1 MELID
6 IHSLPI
12 ESGIYKITSPT
23 GRVYIG
29 EAISLRERCVFY
41 LNPNRIK
48 GQRAIY
54 NSLIKYGVENH
65 TIEIKELCEQQNLF
79 ERERYWQEY
88 YDSVE
93 NGLNCHYTST
103 TNKKKIHSK
112 ETISIMSK
120 KASGINNAFY
130 GKKHSVESLKKLSQ
144 SSKGENNP
152 NWGGKLQ
159 TDDYLKKQS
168 LSNSKKPIILIDT
181 ESGNQYSF
189 LNSKLASE
197 FIQVSPSCIRESKKH
212 GYLIKKRYL
221 VKPA

>member
-1 MELID
+1 MNQND
-6 IHSLPI
+6 IKLLPKT
-12 ESGIYKITSPT
+12 SGIYKITSPS
-23 GRVYIG
+23 GKVYIG
-29 EAISLRERCVFY
+29 ESFSLKDRCKYY

-48 GQRAIY
+48 KQKGIY
-54 NSLIKYGVENH
+54 NSIIKYGTENH
-65 TIEIKELCEQQNLF
+65 ILEIQELCSQEMLC
-79 ERERYWQEY
+79 ERERYWQEF

-103 TNKKKIHSK
+103 NEKKKHLSL
-112 ETISIMSK
+112 ETIQIISEKS
-120 KASGINNAFY
+120 SGEFNAFY
-130 GKKHSVESLKKLSQ
+130 GKKHSEESLQKISE
-144 SSKGENNP
+144 SSKGEKNP

-168 LSNSKKPIILIDT
+168 LSNSKKPIVLIDT
-181 ESGNQYSF
+181 ESGNQHLF

>member
-6 IHSLPI
+6 INSLPND
-12 ESGIYKITSPT
+12 SGIYKITSPT
-23 GRVYIG
+23 GRIYIG
-29 EAISLRERCVFY
+29 EAISLRERCMFY

-48 GQRAIY
+48 RQRAIY
-54 NSLIKYGVENH
+54 NSLIKYGVEIH
-65 TIEIKELCEQQNLF
+65 TNEIKELCDQQNLF

-120 KASGINNAFY
+120 KASGINNSFY
-130 GKKHSVESLKKLSQ
+130 GKKHSEESLQKISE

-152 NWGGKLQ
+152 NWGGKFK

-168 LSNSKKPIILIDT
+168 LSNSKKPILVIDT
-181 ESGNQYSF
+181 SSNEEYIF
-189 LNSKLASE
+189 PNSKEASK
-197 FIQVSPSCIRESKKH
+197 FIGCNPGVIRTAKRH
-212 GYLIKKRYL
+212 GYKIRKRYI
-221 VKPA
+221 VNPA

>member
-1 MELID
+1 MNQND
-6 IHSLPI
+6 IKLLPKT
-12 ESGIYKITSPT
+12 SGIYKITSPS
-23 GRVYIG
+23 GKIYIG
-29 EAISLRERCVFY
+29 ESFSLKERCKYY

-48 GQRAIY
+48 KQRGIY
-54 NSLIKYGVENH
+54 NSIIKYGIENH
-65 TIEIKELCEQQNLF
+65 ILEIQELCSQEMLW
-79 ERERYWQEY
+79 ERERYWQEF

-93 NGLNCHYTST
+93 NGLNCHYTP
-103 TNKKKIHSK
+103 TNEKKKHLSL
-112 ETISIMSK
+112 ETIKIISE
-120 KASGINNAFY
+120 KAIGEFNAFY

-181 ESGNQYSF
+181 ESSEQHFF